1 MADGGGAA
9 VRFEVLGPLQVHG
22 QDGAIGIRPGATQRV
37 LCVLLSRAN
46 EYISVTELIG
56 AQWPGDPPVSA
67 RQNTR
72 RTVYWLRTA
81 LGDPSRIGHG
91 AAGYVLRLGAEELD
105 AYEFARLLDEAEAAQ
120 RANRLGEAAD
130 LFDRAVTLWHGNAY
144 AGFEDCLFLKPEI
157 ERLANLRL
165 QASVGRAEV
174 YLALGRHT
182 KLIPE
187 LAQLLENDLRQERI
201 AGLYMRALYAAGRQ
215 SDAQDVFWRTKNHLA
230 DELGADPSPDLQQL
244 YEAIL
249 RGKLDSPQ
257 TEPRPTQPTPAQLP
271 ADVYGFA
278 GRGDELARLDAML
291 TTDERQPTAVVI
303 SAVSGTA
310 GVGKTAL
317 AVHWAH
323 RAVER
328 FPDGQ
333 LYVNL
338 RGFDPTGTLVE
349 PSDAVRG
356 CLEAFGTAPQRI
368 PADLDAQTALY
379 RSLLAGKRVLV
390 VLDNARDVDQTRP
403 LLPGSPGC
411 LALVTSRNDLTGLV
425 VKEGARPLAL
435 DLLARTESRQLLEHR
450 LGADRIA
457 AEPDAVD
464 DIITACSG
472 LPLALAIV
480 AARAVAHLRTPLRNL
495 ADDLRAAGHDSLD
508 AFAVTGDPSSDVR
521 AVFSWSFHHLTADA
535 QRLFRFLGLHPGPD
549 ISAMATASLAGIR
562 PGQARALL
570 AELTRAHLVTEHTE
584 HTEHMPGRYTLHDL
598 LRAYAAELTDALDSR
613 DVRHQ
618 ATRRMLDHYLHTA
631 FAADDL
637 LSPARNPIA
646 LAPPADGC
654 TAETFAGYAQAM
666 DWFGQEHTVLI
677 ALVGHATKLGF
688 DTHVW
693 QLDWSLGPYLLR
705 RGQWQ
710 DLLVTGRF
718 TLTATRR
725 LGNRSEEARAYHG
738 LAGAETQLGRFDEAR
753 AHLEQALSLLVE
765 VGNHEGQASTYRSLA
780 VIAASQG
787 RHAEALANSQRALE
801 HFETAGNRRGQASA
815 LNAVGWCQAELGDYE
830 SARVNCTSAFD
841 LFHELG
847 DRAGEANAS
856 DSLGYVHHQ
865 LEAYDEALACYRHA
879 LALCRELGDR
889 RNATDNLVHLGD
901 TQYAIGDRPGA
912 RDSWLEALATLE
924 ELGHPEAEA
933 VRGKLTSL
941 EQDDRGG

>member
-1 MADGGGAA
+1 M
-9 VRFEVLGPLQVHG
+9 LGPLQVHG
-22 QDGAIGIRPGATQRV
+22 HDGAVGIRPGATQRV
-37 LCVLLSRAN
+37 LCVLLSRAG
-46 EYISVTELIG
+46 EYVSVTDLIG

-72 RTVYWLRTA
+72 RTVFWLRTA
-81 LGDPSRIGHG
+81 LGDPRRIEHG
-91 AAGYVLRLGAEELD
+91 PAGYVLRLRPEELD
-105 AYEFARLLDEAEAAQ
+105 AYDFVRLLDEAEAAQ
-120 RANRLGEAAD
+120 TAGRLGDAAR
-130 LFDRAVTLWHGNAY
+130 LFDQALALWRGNPY

-157 ERLANLRL
+157 ERLNNLRL
-165 QASVGRAEV
+165 HASIGRAEV

-230 DELGADPSPDLQQL
+230 DELGADPTPDLQQL

-249 RGKLDSPQ
+249 RGKLDAPKAPPPKPQPPLSPA
-257 TEPRPTQPTPAQLP
+257 PAQLP

-291 TTDERQPTAVVI
+291 ATDERQPAAVVI

-323 RAVER
+323 RTVER

-349 PSDAVRG
+349 PADAVRG
-356 CLEAFGTAPQRI
+356 FLDAFGIAPQRI
-368 PADLDAQTALY
+368 PADLDAQAALY

-390 VLDNARDVDQTRP
+390 VLDNARDVDQIRP
-403 LLPGSPGC
+403 LLPGDPGC

-435 DLLARTESRQLLEHR
+435 DLLTRAESRQLLERR
-450 LGADRIA
+450 LGTDRIA
-457 AEPDAVD
+457 AEPAAAD

-480 AARAVAHLRTPLRNL
+480 AARAVAQLRTPLRGL
-495 ADDLRAAGHDSLD
+495 ADDLRAAGRDSLD
-508 AFAVTGDPSSDVR
+508 PFTVTGDPSSDVR
-521 AVFSWSFHHLTADA
+521 AVFSWSLRHLTPAA

-549 ISAMATASLAGIR
+549 ISTPAAASLTGV
-562 PGQARALL
+562 PTELARTVL
-570 AELTRAHLVTEHTE
+570 AELVHAHLVTEPT
-584 HTEHMPGRYTLHDL
+584 PGRHTLHDL
-598 LRAYAAELTDALDSR
+598 LRAYAAELTNAVDSCEVR
-613 DVRHQ
+613 DG
-618 ATRRMLDHYLHTA
+618 TIRRMLDHYLHTA

-637 LSPARNPIA
+637 LSPARNPIT
-646 LAPPADGC
+646 PPAPAPGS
-654 TAETFAGYAQAM
+654 TAETFGDYAQAM
-666 DWFGQEHTVLI
+666 AWFGREQAVLI
-677 ALVGHATKLGF
+677 AVLGYATRLGL

-693 QLDWSLGPYLLR
+693 QLAWSLDPYLLR

-710 DLLVTGRF
+710 DLLVTGKF

-738 LAGAETQLGRFDEAR
+738 LAGAETQLGRVDDAR
-753 AHLEQALSLLVE
+753 AHLEQALRLLIE
-765 VGNHEGQASTYRSLA
+765 VGNHEGQAHTYRSLA
-780 VIAASQG
+780 LISAQQG
-787 RHAEALANSQRALE
+787 RHAEALDNSERALE
-801 HFETAGNRRGQASA
+801 HFITAGNRRGQASG
-815 LNAVGWCQAELGDYE
+815 LNAVGWCQAELGEYE
-830 SARVNCTSAFD
+830 QALANCTSALE
-841 LFHELG
+841 LFQELG
-847 DRAGEANAS
+847 ERTGEANAS
-856 DSLGYVHHQ
+856 DSLGYVHHR
-865 LEAYDEALACYRHA
+865 LGAYDEALACYRHA
-879 LALCRELGDR
+879 LALCRELGER
-889 RNATDNLVHLGD
+889 KNATDILVHLGD
-901 TQYAIGDRPGA
+901 TQQAVGDQAGA

-924 ELGHPEAEA
+924 ELGHPDADA
-933 VRGKLTSL
+933 VRGKLAGLDS
-941 EQDDRGG
+941 G

>member
-1 MADGGGAA
+1 

-22 QDGAIGIRPGATQRV
+22 HDGAIGIRLGATQRV

-81 LGDPSRIGHG
+81 LGDPGRIGHG
-91 AAGYVLRLGAEELD
+91 PAGYVLRLSPEELD
-105 AYEFARLLDEAEAAQ
+105 AYEFARLLDEAEAAE
-120 RANRLGEAAD
+120 RAERLGEAAE
-130 LFDRAVTLWHGNAY
+130 LFDQALALWHGNPY

-174 YLALGRHT
+174 YLALGRHA

-201 AGLYMRALYAAGRQ
+201 AGLYMRALHAAGRQ

-249 RGKLDSPQ
+249 RGKLDSPR
-257 TEPRPTQPTPAQLP
+257 TEPKQTPPAPPKPPTPAQLP

-291 TTDERQPTAVVI
+291 TTDERQPAAVVI

-323 RAVER
+323 RVVDR

-356 CLEAFGTAPQRI
+356 CLEALGTPPQRI

-390 VLDNARDVDQTRP
+390 VLDNARDVDQIRP

-435 DLLARTESRQLLEHR
+435 DLLARTESRQLLERR

-464 DIITACSG
+464 DIIAACSG

-480 AARAVAHLRTPLRNL
+480 AARAVAHLRTPLRSL
-495 ADDLRAAGHDSLD
+495 ADDLSEAGRDSLD

-521 AVFSWSFHHLTADA
+521 AVFSWSFHHLTSGA
-535 QRLFRFLGLHPGPD
+535 QRLFRLLGLHPGPD
-549 ISAMATASLAGIR
+549 ISTAATASLAGIR
-562 PGQARALL
+562 PGQVRALL
-570 AELTRAHLVTEHTE
+570 AELTRAHLVTEHT
-584 HTEHMPGRYTLHDL
+584 PGRYTLHDL
-598 LRAYAAELTDALDSR
+598 LRAYAAELTHALDSH
-613 DVRHQ
+613 DVRHE

-646 LAPPADGC
+646 LASPADGC
-654 TAETFAGYAQAM
+654 TAETFASYAQAM

-677 ALVGHATKLGF
+677 TLLGHAARLGF

-693 QLDWSLGPYLLR
+693 QLAWSLNPYLLR

-710 DLLVTGRF
+710 DLHVIARF

-725 LGNRSEEARAYHG
+725 LGDRSEEARAHHG

-753 AHLEQALSLLVE
+753 AHLEQALDLLAE
-765 VGNHEGQASTYRSLA
+765 VDNHEGQAHTYRSLA
-780 VIAASQG
+780 LIAERQG
-787 RHAEALANSQRALE
+787 RHAEALDNSQRALE
-801 HFETAGNRRGQASA
+801 HFEIAGNRRGQASG

-830 SARVNCTSAFD
+830 AARANCTSALD

-847 DRAGEANAS
+847 DRTGEANAS

-865 LEAYDEALACYRHA
+865 LEAYVEALACYRHA

-889 RNATDNLVHLGD
+889 KNATDILVHLGD
-901 TQYAIGDRPGA
+901 TQDAIGDRPGA

-933 VRGKLTSL
+933 VRRKLASL
-941 EQDDRGG
+941 DEGERG